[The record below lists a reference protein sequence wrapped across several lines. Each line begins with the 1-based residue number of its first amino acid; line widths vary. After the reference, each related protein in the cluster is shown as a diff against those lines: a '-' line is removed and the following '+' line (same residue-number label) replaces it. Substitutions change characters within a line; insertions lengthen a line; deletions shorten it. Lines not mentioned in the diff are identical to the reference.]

1 MCHMTT
7 SLHVAGFIPH
17 FDLGDRVRKAREC
30 AGMKQQDL
38 AAVTGIARTTIARI
52 EQGKTDPRRPTILSL
67 AFATGVDLEWL
78 ETGKTPVG
86 PEPDG
91 GSQNEELCAI
101 RDSNPEP
108 TDLHFLAA

>member
-1 MCHMTT
+1 MTT
-7 SLHVAGFIPH
+7 SLHIAGVIPT
-17 FDLGDRVRKAREC
+17 FTLGDRVRKARES
-30 AGMKQQDL
+30 ADMMQQDL
-38 AAVTGIARTTIARI
+38 ADVAGIGRATIARI
-52 EQGKTDPRRPTILSL
+52 EQGRTVPRRPTMVSIAL
-67 AFATGVDLEWL
+67 ATGVDQFWL

-91 GSQNEELCAI
+91 GSQNVELCAI